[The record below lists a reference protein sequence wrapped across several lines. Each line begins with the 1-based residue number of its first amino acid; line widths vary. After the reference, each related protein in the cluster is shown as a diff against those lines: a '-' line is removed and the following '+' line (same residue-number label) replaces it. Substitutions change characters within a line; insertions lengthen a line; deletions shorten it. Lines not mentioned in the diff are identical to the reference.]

1 MEDYEKIEQ
10 YVCDLLTVMGIEK
23 DGEEQ
28 LLWLF
33 LHHACCAAAIYEV
46 LGDDMR
52 PVYKELLK
60 RLSYFF
66 TIRISLKERKG
77 RKAKESFPP
86 NPLIKEIKKK
96 AKEMKTLPPAERG
109 MMGRN
114 RRFFESLET
123 RREAFR
129 QECLQFRGKCDDQH
143 LASFF
148 NYWSEANE
156 STGKMRFEEQRYW
169 SIDKRL
175 ARWVN
180 KSYASADTAAAIR
193 LQKTKQ
199 KQAEEQTEAEKSQ
212 AAAAEREQENAERE
226 AKAEES
232 KQTQMLT
239 EDYIREHPDS
249 LMAKIWE
256 KSGKRKV
263 ERGKRYDERE

>member
-10 YVCDLLTVMGIEK
+10 YVNDLLTVMGIEK

-28 LLWLF
+28 LIWLF
-33 LHHACCAAAIYEV
+33 LYHACCAAAIYEV
-46 LGDDMR
+46 LDDGTR

-66 TIRISLKERKG
+66 TIRISLKVRKG
-77 RKAKESFPP
+77 RKTKESYPP

-109 MMGRN
+109 MEGRN
-114 RRFFESLET
+114 RRLFESLET

-129 QECLQFRGKCDDQH
+129 RECLQFRGSCDDQH

-180 KSYASADTAAAIR
+180 KSYAAADTAAAIR
-193 LQKTKQ
+193 LKKTKA
-199 KQAEEQTEAEKSQ
+199 KQAQEQQTEASQQQ
-212 AAAAEREQENAERE
+212 AAAAEREQENVERE

-232 KQTQMLT
+232 RQTQMLT

-249 LMAKIWE
+249 LMAKIYRQ
-256 KSGKRKV
+256 KKK
-263 ERGKRYDERE
+263 KA

>member
-10 YVCDLLTVMGIEK
+10 YVNDLLTVMGIEK

-28 LLWLF
+28 LIWLF

-46 LGDDMR
+46 LDDGTR

-66 TIRISLKERKG
+66 TIRISLKVRKG
-77 RKAKESFPP
+77 RKTKESYPP

-109 MMGRN
+109 MEGRN
-114 RRFFESLET
+114 RRLFESLET

-129 QECLQFRGKCDDQH
+129 RECLQFRGSCDDQH

-180 KSYASADTAAAIR
+180 KSYAAADTAAAIR
-193 LQKTKQ
+193 LKKTKA
-199 KQAEEQTEAEKSQ
+199 KQAQEQQTEAQTKT
-212 AAAAEREQENAERE
+212 AAAERQQEDAERE

-232 KQTQMLT
+232 RQSQMLT

-249 LMAKIWE
+249 LMAKIYRQ
-256 KSGKRKV
+256 KKK
-263 ERGKRYDERE
+263 KA

>member
-66 TIRISLKERKG
+66 TIRISLKVRKG
-77 RKAKESFPP
+77 RKTKESYPP

-109 MMGRN
+109 MEGRN
-114 RRFFESLET
+114 RRLFESLET

-129 QECLQFRGKCDDQH
+129 RECLQFRGSCDDQH

-180 KSYASADTAAAIR
+180 KSYAAADTAAAIR
-193 LQKTKQ
+193 LKKTKA
-199 KQAEEQTEAEKSQ
+199 KQAQEQQTEAQTKT
-212 AAAAEREQENAERE
+212 AAAERQQEDAERE

-232 KQTQMLT
+232 RQSQMLT
-239 EDYIREHPDS
+239 EEYIREHPDS
-249 LMAKIWE
+249 LMAKIYRQ
-256 KSGKRKV
+256 KKK
-263 ERGKRYDERE
+263 KT

>member
-10 YVCDLLTVMGIEK
+10 YVNDLLTVMGIEK
-23 DGEEQ
+23 DGGEQ
-28 LLWLF
+28 LIWLF

-46 LGDDMR
+46 LDDGTR

-66 TIRISLKERKG
+66 TIRISLKVRKG
-77 RKAKESFPP
+77 RKTKESYPP

-109 MMGRN
+109 MEGRN
-114 RRFFESLET
+114 RRLFESLET

-129 QECLQFRGKCDDQH
+129 RECLQFRGSCDDQH

-180 KSYASADTAAAIR
+180 KSYAAADTAAAIR
-193 LQKTKQ
+193 LKKTKA
-199 KQAEEQTEAEKSQ
+199 KQAQEQQTEAQTKT
-212 AAAAEREQENAERE
+212 AAAERQQEDADRE

-232 KQTQMLT
+232 RQTQMLT

-249 LMAKIWE
+249 LMAKIYRQ
-256 KSGKRKV
+256 KKK
-263 ERGKRYDERE
+263 KT

>member
-10 YVCDLLTVMGIEK
+10 YVNDLLTVMGIEK

-28 LLWLF
+28 LIWLF

-46 LGDDMR
+46 LDDGTR

-66 TIRISLKERKG
+66 TIRISLKVRKG
-77 RKAKESFPP
+77 RKTKESYPP

-109 MMGRN
+109 MEGRN
-114 RRFFESLET
+114 RRLFESLET

-129 QECLQFRGKCDDQH
+129 RECLQFRGSCDDQH

-180 KSYASADTAAAIR
+180 KSYAAADTVAAIR
-193 LQKTKQ
+193 LKKTKA
-199 KQAEEQTEAEKSQ
+199 KQAQEQQTEAQTKT
-212 AAAAEREQENAERE
+212 AAAERQPEDADRA

-232 KQTQMLT
+232 RQTQMLT

-249 LMAKIWE
+249 LMAKIYRQ
-256 KSGKRKV
+256 KKNK
-263 ERGKRYDERE
+263 K

>member
-10 YVCDLLTVMGIEK
+10 YVNDLLTVMGIEK

-28 LLWLF
+28 LIWLF

-46 LGDDMR
+46 LDDGTR
-52 PVYKELLK
+52 PMYKELLK

-66 TIRISLKERKG
+66 TIRISLKVRKG
-77 RKAKESFPP
+77 RKTKESYPP

-109 MMGRN
+109 MEGRN
-114 RRFFESLET
+114 RRLFESLET

-129 QECLQFRGKCDDQH
+129 RECLQFRGSCDDQH

-180 KSYASADTAAAIR
+180 KSYAAADTAAAIR
-193 LQKTKQ
+193 LKKTKA
-199 KQAEEQTEAEKSQ
+199 KQAQEQQTEAQTKT
-212 AAAAEREQENAERE
+212 AAAERQQEDAERE

-232 KQTQMLT
+232 RQTQMLT

-249 LMAKIWE
+249 LMAKIYRQKKNKE
-256 KSGKRKV
+256 
-263 ERGKRYDERE
+263 

>member
-1 MEDYEKIEQ
+1 MIDYEKIES
-10 YVCDLLTVMGIEK
+10 YVDDLLTVMGVEK

-46 LGDDMR
+46 LNYGMK

-66 TIRISLKERKG
+66 TVRICLKERKG

-86 NPLIKEIKKK
+86 NPLIKEIEKK
-96 AKEMKTLPPAERG
+96 AKEMKPLPPAERG
-109 MMGRN
+109 VEGWN
-114 RRFFESLET
+114 RRLLEGLEA

-129 QECLQFRGKCDDQH
+129 QDCLRFRGSCDDQH

-175 ARWVN
+175 SRWVN
-180 KSYASADTAAAIR
+180 KSYAAADTAAAIR
-193 LQKTKQ
+193 LKKTQQKMAHEQ
-199 KQAEEQTEAEKSQ
+199 QAEEQTKI
-212 AAAAEREQENAERE
+212 AAAERQQENAERE
-226 AKAEES
+226 AKTAQS
-232 KQTQMLT
+232 KQKQMLT

-249 LMAKIWE
+249 LMAKIYRQKK
-256 KSGKRKV
+256 KSPSR
-263 ERGKRYDERE
+263 RDE

>member
-10 YVCDLLTVMGIEK
+10 YVNDLLTVMGIEK
-23 DGEEQ
+23 DGEDQ
-28 LLWLF
+28 LIWLF

-46 LGDDMR
+46 LDDGTR

-66 TIRISLKERKG
+66 TIRISLKVRKG
-77 RKAKESFPP
+77 RKTKESYPP

-109 MMGRN
+109 MEGRN
-114 RRFFESLET
+114 RRLFESLET

-129 QECLQFRGKCDDQH
+129 RECLQFRGSCDDQH

-180 KSYASADTAAAIR
+180 KSYAAADTAAAIR
-193 LQKTKQ
+193 LKKTKA
-199 KQAEEQTEAEKSQ
+199 KQAQEQQTEAQTKT
-212 AAAAEREQENAERE
+212 AAAERQQEDAERE

-232 KQTQMLT
+232 RQTQMLT

-249 LMAKIWE
+249 LMAKIYRQ
-256 KSGKRKV
+256 KKK
-263 ERGKRYDERE
+263 KT

>member
-1 MEDYEKIEQ
+1 MIDYEKIEQ
-10 YVCDLLTVMGIEK
+10 YANDLLTVMGVRK

-46 LGDDMR
+46 LDDGTR

-66 TIRISLKERKG
+66 TIRISLKVRKG
-77 RKAKESFPP
+77 RKTKESYPP

-109 MMGRN
+109 MEGRN
-114 RRFFESLET
+114 RRLFESLET

-129 QECLQFRGKCDDQH
+129 RECLQFRGSCDDQH

-180 KSYASADTAAAIR
+180 KSYAAADTAAAIR
-193 LQKTKQ
+193 LKKTKA
-199 KQAEEQTEAEKSQ
+199 KQAQEQQTEAQTKT
-212 AAAAEREQENAERE
+212 AASEREQENADRE

-232 KQTQMLT
+232 RQTQMLT

-249 LMAKIWE
+249 LMAKIYRQ
-256 KSGKRKV
+256 KKK
-263 ERGKRYDERE
+263 KT

>member
-1 MEDYEKIEQ
+1 MIEYEKIES
-10 YVCDLLTVMGIEK
+10 YVDDLLTVMGVEK

-46 LGDDMR
+46 LDDGMK

-66 TIRISLKERKG
+66 TVRISLKERKG

-86 NPLIKEIKKK
+86 NPLIKEIEKK
-96 AKEMKTLPPAERG
+96 AKEMKPLPPAERG
-109 MMGRN
+109 MEGWN
-114 RRFFESLET
+114 RRLLEGLEA

-129 QECLQFRGKCDDQH
+129 QDCLRFRGSCDDQH
-143 LASFF
+143 LTSFF

-169 SIDKRL
+169 SLDKRL
-175 ARWVN
+175 SRWVN
-180 KSYASADTAAAIR
+180 KSYAAADTAAAIR
-193 LQKTKQ
+193 LKRTRKRDEQ
-199 KQAEEQTEAEKSQ
+199 EQTAASKVQE
-212 AAAAEREQENAERE
+212 AAALREQENAERE
-226 AKAEES
+226 ARTEKSRQE
-232 KQTQMLT
+232 QMLT

-249 LMAKIWE
+249 LMAKIYRQKKKKE
-256 KSGKRKV
+256 
-263 ERGKRYDERE
+263 